1 MFIESPWPAAM
12 MCIVLEVILAIVF
25 MRTGRAVVLVAMALV
40 LAATAGMI
48 LLEQTIVTDTEQ
60 VEDTLHGIAEDL
72 QANDVDAVL
81 ASFSPT
87 CPQLARVRSSLK
99 DVTVQSA
106 SVGADLE
113 VRINKLTSPPSATAY
128 FTGRINA
135 KEKRGTTIPNEN
147 FFRKFKVRLER
158 RGDRWLIVDVQDAE
172 PGRN

>member
-1 MFIESPWPAAM
+1 MFFESPWPAAM
-12 MCIVLEVILAIVF
+12 ICIVLEVMLAIVF
-25 MRTGRAVVLVAMALV
+25 IRTGRAMVLVAMALV
-40 LAATAGMI
+40 LAAAAGMI
-48 LLEQTIVTDTEQ
+48 LLEQTIVTDTEE

-72 QANDVDAVL
+72 QANDVVL

-99 DVTVQSA
+99 DITVQSA

-113 VRINKLTSPPSATAY
+113 VRINKLSSPPSATTY

-135 KEKRGTTIPNEN
+135 KEKRGTTIPYDN
-147 FFRKFKVRLER
+147 FFRKFKVRFER
-158 RGDRWLIVDVQDAE
+158 HGDRWLIVDVQDAE